1 MGAVMTLL
9 TSAVIA
15 AIVSGLV
22 ALLTSERR
30 IAAENVIQERMKWR
44 NKVREL
50 TSEVRRT
57 FIGDDTARLTELSAQ
72 LSLHLNPH
80 DSGDQQILALIARE
94 NAGRVEE
101 LTQRV
106 ALLLKHDWERAK
118 YEASLWRW
126 LWEKSPT
133 RLAFEDYVPG
143 REHDYRIRRLA
154 ALSYSVRH

>member
-1 MGAVMTLL
+1 MSAFMTLL

-44 NKVREL
+44 DKVREL
-50 TSEVRRT
+50 ASEVR
-57 FIGDDTARLTELSAQ
+57 TAFVEPNTAKLAELRAQ
-72 LSLHLNPH
+72 FSLHLNPH
-80 DSGDQQILALIARE
+80 DQRDQQILALIAPD
-94 NAGRVEE
+94 NTGRVEE

-118 YEASLWRW
+118 YEASLYRW
-126 LWEKSPT
+126 LCEKSPE
-133 RLAFEDYVPG
+133 RVAFEDYEPG
-143 REHDYRIRRLA
+143 REHDYHRRRFWA
-154 ALSYSVRH
+154 S